1 MAPRYDADLIELGWD
16 PIALVRD
23 WPVLVDAHA
32 HVVDAGC
39 GTGALLASLRGAGRT
54 FTGFDLSPM
63 MVAKARRR
71 PALRG
76 ARLEVCSASE
86 RWPVEDAGADVVFA
100 LAMLEFVE
108 HLDLALDEAA
118 RCLRPGGRALVSVET
133 VVDWAGLPREPY
145 ELRYNEFPL
154 WRRTS
159 EEIELAIPPGLRV
172 VRRERVRAYTVL
184 ERGFTCAY
192 EVLELQREA

>member
-23 WPVLVDAHA
+23 WPFPVEAHA

-39 GTGALLASLRGAGRT
+39 GTGALLESLRGAGRT
-54 FTGFDLSPM
+54 FTGFDLSPA
-63 MVAKARRR
+63 MVARARRR
-71 PALRG
+71 AALRG

-86 RWPVEDAGADVVFA
+86 RWPVQDEEADVVFG

-108 HLDLALDEAA
+108 HLDLALDELA

-133 VVDWAGLPREPY
+133 VQDWAGIDREPF

-159 EEIELAIPPGLRV
+159 DEIELAIPPHLAV

-192 EVLELQREA
+192 EVLELHRIG